1 MTTAFALQYIPQRMR
16 EIGICE
22 YRLQWRHLVLGPTE
36 IRTISAGND
45 LYFIIS
51 ELPNIRLDP
60 IEVLV
65 ESEFGI
71 WDMRDGL
78 ATNELQV
85 EHRGEITLTN
95 VDEAKEDSHI
105 QFIQVIPL
113 NPKNENHGS

>member
-1 MTTAFALQYIPQRMR
+1 MTTAFALQYIPQRMA

-36 IRTISAGND
+36 IRTFSAGND
-45 LYFIIS
+45 LYFIINDI
-51 ELPNIRLDP
+51 PNIRIDP
-60 IEVLV
+60 IEVRV

-71 WDMRDGL
+71 WDMRTGIP
-78 ATNELQV
+78 TNELQY

-95 VDEAKEDSHI
+95 VDEDKEDQHI
-105 QFIQVIPL
+105 AFIQVIPL